1 MAGIAG
7 RGTTYNLPNFH
18 GELFALGRQDTPFL
32 SAIGG
37 LLGGTMKT
45 VAATEFEWQ
54 TYDLRAPDITRQR
67 LEGADAPTA
76 GARVRGNV
84 TNVVEIHQEAID
96 VSYTKLAATAAM
108 AGANL
113 AIAEPAINEAAWQ
126 ISNEIKAIARD
137 VNATYLRGVYQRPAD
152 NTTPRKTRGLNTAIT
167 TNVTAVAA
175 NAPLT
180 KKVVLDAMQQAWING
195 GWREDETRT
204 IITGAI
210 GKRQLTDIFVTQAGY
225 QEQSRNVG
233 GVNVQTIETDFGK
246 ANIMLEPAQ
255 AADTLTFAS
264 LDVIKPVGLE
274 IPGKGVFF
282 VEPLAKTGASER
294 SQIYGE
300 FGLEYGAEIQH
311 AKITGFGP
319 AA

>member
-1 MAGIAG
+1 
-7 RGTTYNLPNFH
+7 
-18 GELFALGRQDTPFL
+18 
-32 SAIGG
+32 
-37 LLGGTMKT
+37 
-45 VAATEFEWQ
+45 
-54 TYDLRAPDITRQR
+54 
-67 LEGADAPTA
+67 
-76 GARVRGNV
+76 
-84 TNVVEIHQEAID
+84 
-96 VSYTKLAATAAM
+96 M